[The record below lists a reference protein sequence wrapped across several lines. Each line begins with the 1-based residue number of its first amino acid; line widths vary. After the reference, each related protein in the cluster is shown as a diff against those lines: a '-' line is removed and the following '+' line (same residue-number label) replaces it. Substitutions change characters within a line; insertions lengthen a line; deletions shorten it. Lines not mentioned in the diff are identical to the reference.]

1 MQGGVKRKWR
11 PTLALVVAIVLGLVL
26 ALPLA
31 GLFLFQFYA
40 NQLVQQ
46 TEESL
51 LAQSAIL
58 AAGYA
63 TTYRELDDG
72 APRGRPVATP
82 FRPSPGQVY
91 RPDEPG
97 LSLATDT
104 IHQPR
109 ADALPPAAPPEPL
122 YARIGRRLSPVTET
136 AQLRTLAGYRLLDPE
151 GVVIG
156 GTGEVGLSLGH
167 VPEVRRAL
175 RGETVSHLRQRISD
189 EPVPPIY
196 SVSRGTKVRI
206 FVAMPVVVDGRVIG
220 VVYSSRTP
228 SNIVRYLYAQR
239 QNLALAGLTVLAA
252 TALIG
257 TVFWRFIT
265 QPIRNLITQ
274 TGAIAEAREGALQP
288 LPHYGTSEVASL
300 GDSFLAMATALT
312 DRQEAL
318 RNFTAH
324 VTHELKSPLTSIQG
338 AAELLLDQDE
348 DMAPGDRRRFVAN
361 IAKDAE
367 RMDRL
372 LHRLRDLAR
381 ARLPA
386 TSGTARLSATVAA
399 LPGRFPFE
407 IAADAEYPVTGE
419 TLSILLTHLAEN
431 SLAHGATRI
440 LLRPLSVGGP
450 VLEVIDNGAG
460 ISKANRDKVFEPF
473 FTTRREDGGT
483 GMGLAIVASLMAANG
498 GTVTVLEIDGG
509 AGFRLE
515 FG

>member
-11 PTLALVVAIVLGLVL
+11 PPLALVVAIVLGLVL

-51 LAQSAIL
+51 LAQSAVL

-63 TTYRELDDG
+63 AAYREFDDG
-72 APRGRPVATP
+72 KPRGQPVAGP
-82 FRPSPGQVY
+82 FRAAPGQVY

-104 IHQPR
+104 IHRPR
-109 ADALPPAAPPEPL
+109 ADPLPLSTPPDPI
-122 YARIGRRLSPVTET
+122 YARIGRRLTPVTET

-151 GVVIG
+151 GAVIG
-156 GTGEVGLSLGH
+156 GSGEIGLSLGH

-175 RGETVSHLRQRISD
+175 RGETVSLLRQRVSD

-196 SVSRGTKVRI
+196 SISRGTKVRI
-206 FVAMPVVVDGRVIG
+206 FVTMPVVVDDRVIG
-220 VVYSSRTP
+220 VVYASRTP
-228 SNIVRYLYAQR
+228 SNIVRYLYAER
-239 QNLALAGLTVLAA
+239 RNLALAGLTVLLA

-265 QPIRNLITQ
+265 KPIRNLIAQ
-274 TGAIAEAREGALQP
+274 TEAIAEGRDGALVP
-288 LPHYGTSEVASL
+288 LSHYGTREVASL
-300 GDSFLAMATALT
+300 GDSFLTMATALT

-324 VTHELKSPLTSIQG
+324 VTHELKSPLTAVQG
-338 AAELLLDQDE
+338 AAELLLDQDA
-348 DMAPGDRRRFVAN
+348 DMDPGDRRRFVQN
-361 IAKDAE
+361 IAKDAK

-381 ARLPA
+381 SRLPA
-386 TSGTARLSATVAA
+386 TSGTARLSATVAG
-399 LPGRFPFE
+399 LPDRFPFD
-407 IAADAEYPVTGE
+407 IAADAELPVTPE
-419 TLSILLTHLAEN
+419 TLSILMTHLAEN
-431 SLAHGATRI
+431 ALAHGATRI

-450 VLEVIDNGAG
+450 ALEVIDNGSG
-460 ISKANRDKVFEPF
+460 ISKANRDRIFEPF
-473 FTTRREDGGT
+473 FTTRREEGGT

-498 GTVTVLEIDGG
+498 GSVSVLEIESG
-509 AGFRLE
+509 AGFRLD
-515 FG
+515 FH